1 MEEQQHSLSLPKSQ
15 YLVSNFLGCW
25 LLIRARRPP
34 VGLGDGKMPGWQ
46 CCRGVTNRVP
56 TGQRPHD
63 KDSVQ
68 KGDANP

>member
-34 VGLGDGKMPGWQ
+34 VGLGEGKMPGWQ
-46 CCRGVTNRVP
+46 CCRGVINRVP
-56 TGQRPHD
+56 TG
-63 KDSVQ
+63 
-68 KGDANP
+68 